1 MNNGTVYIS
10 LTSHLPGEEANVRQM
25 KADLKRLQKDDF
37 HALRLSY
44 EQVLDLD
51 SGEKIPEIM
60 TFRIGDEGRITRIS
74 MKRPKTAVLM
84 EFEEG
89 KTCFASY
96 PTPAGILDVQ
106 IRTRKVEGALRP
118 DSLYADVCYE
128 ILLGNA
134 SQGEIRF
141 RIEARP
147 MNDTETF

>member
-10 LTSHLPGEEANVRQM
+10 LTSHLPGEEANVRRM

-44 EQVLDLD
+44 EQVLDID
-51 SGEKIPEIM
+51 SGEKVPEIM
-60 TFRIGDEGRITRIS
+60 TFRIGEEGRITRIS

-89 KTCFASY
+89 KTCFVSY
-96 PTPAGILDVQ
+96 PTPAGIMDVQ
-106 IRTRKVEGALRP
+106 IRTRKVEGILTE
-118 DSLYADVCYE
+118 DSLSAVVSYE
-128 ILLGNA
+128 IFLGDI
-134 SQGEIRF
+134 SEGEIRL
-141 RIEARP
+141 RIEASP

>member
-10 LTSHLPGEEANVRQM
+10 LTSYLPGEEADTRRM
-25 KADLKRLQKDDF
+25 TADLKRLLKDDF

-44 EQVLDLD
+44 EQVLDME
-51 SGEKIPEIM
+51 SGEKVPETM

-96 PTPAGILDVQ
+96 PTPAGIMDIQ

>member
-10 LTSHLPGEEANVRQM
+10 LTSHLPGEEPQLRRMTAELRG
-25 KADLKRLQKDDF
+25 LQKDDF

-44 EQVLDLD
+44 EQVLDME
-51 SGEKIPEIM
+51 SGEKVPETM

-96 PTPAGILDVQ
+96 PTPAGIMDVQ

-128 ILLGNA
+128 SLLGNA

>member
-10 LTSHLPGEEANVRQM
+10 LTSHLPGEEANVRRM

-44 EQVLDLD
+44 EQVLDID
-51 SGEKIPEIM
+51 SGEKMPEIM
-60 TFRIGDEGRITRIS
+60 TFRIGEEGRITRIS

-89 KTCFASY
+89 KTCFVSY

-106 IRTRKVEGALRP
+106 ILTRKVEPHLLRP
-118 DSLYADVCYE
+118 SRRP
-128 ILLGNA
+128 GRHRRH
-134 SQGEIRF
+134 RF
-141 RIEARP
+141 AHPARP
-147 MNDTETF
+147 PRTQGAARLETHAVG